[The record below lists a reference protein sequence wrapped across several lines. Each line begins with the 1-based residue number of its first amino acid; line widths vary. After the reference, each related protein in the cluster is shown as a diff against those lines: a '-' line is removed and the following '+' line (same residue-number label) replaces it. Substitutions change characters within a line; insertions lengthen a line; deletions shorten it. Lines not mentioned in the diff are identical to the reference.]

1 MSVGLVFAIIVGAIV
16 LIVKRFLGEPVDA
29 RDTFLTPL
37 ILVGIGVYS
46 VTKVDDLGWIDI
58 VWLVIG
64 GVVGLAFGAVRG
76 TTTVLFDRDGQL
88 WQRYTGKTLVVWGT
102 SIVVGFGISL
112 LGAATGMHHDAK
124 PITLS
129 IGISMLGEMLTLG
142 LRAISTG
149 VPFAP
154 DKKAAAAR
162 AKAYGVRGED
172 NSYLDRFLHNL
183 GHPGTAQPRDA
194 HDSGYGHPDAAPR
207 DLPDRDRY
215 LREPAAP
222 AEDRPRREQPGI
234 DRSPSL
240 RDGIDWLNQFRDRRP

>member
-1 MSVGLVFAIIVGAIV
+1 MSVGLMFAIIVGAIV
-16 LIVKRFLGEPVDA
+16 LIVKRFMGEPVDA

-46 VTKVDDLGWIDI
+46 VTKVDDLSAIDI

-64 GVVGLAFGAVRG
+64 GVVGIAFGAVRG
-76 TTTVLFDRDGQL
+76 TTTVLFDRDGHL
-88 WQRYTGKTLVVWGT
+88 WQRYTVKTLVVWAT

-112 LGAATGMHHDAK
+112 LGHTMGMHHDAK

-129 IGISMLGEMLTLG
+129 IGIGMLGEMLTLG

-162 AKAYGVRGED
+162 AKAYGQRGED
-172 NSYLDRFLHNL
+172 NSYLDRFLNNL
-183 GHPGTAQPRDA
+183 GHPGTAQPRD
-194 HDSGYGHPDAAPR
+194 GYGHTDPAPR
-207 DLPDRDRY
+207 DRPDRDQY
-215 LREPAAP
+215 LRKP
-222 AEDRPRREQPGI
+222 AEQPRI

-240 RDGIDWLNQFRDRRP
+240 RDGIDWLNQLRDRRP